1 MDYDHAIDEIV
12 RYIKGP
18 KGKDSA
24 GVLQFVCDYLR
35 KIDERYSWVGFYVV
49 NGDNLMLKNF
59 SGDETE
65 HKKIKIGD
73 GLCSLAVL
81 RNEIVNEKDVKSNK
95 TYLACFPSTNSEIV
109 VPVRMHGEPIGE
121 IDVDSDTKNA
131 FGVRDESFLSEIA
144 DKVADHV
151 KRVASIS

>member
-1 MDYDHAIDEIV
+1 MDYSLALEEIGM
-12 RYIKGP
+12 YMNGP
-18 KGKDSA
+18 DGKDSA

-35 KIDERYSWVGFYVV
+35 KSDERYSWVGFYVV
-49 NGDNLMLKNF
+49 RGDNLILKNF

-81 RNEIVNEKDVKSNK
+81 KNEIINEKDVKSNQ

-131 FGVRDESFLSEIA
+131 FGMRDERFLSEIA
-144 DKVADHV
+144 DKVSEHV
-151 KRVASIS
+151 KRVASVS